1 MYQNK
6 KIVAHNEKS
15 AYLNVAPEIP
25 VTIPGTTNEL
35 QQMQQ
40 CYN

>member
-6 KIVAHNEKS
+6 KIVAHNQIS
-15 AYLNVAPEIP
+15 AYMIVAPIIP